1 MIVRTNTKAFEKTMR
16 NIVDYS
22 FGFLDGVQ
30 KGKKIFL
37 QKLGISVIE
46 ALKQYVDINARMS
59 PESLHHVYE
68 WYQVGSPEARLF
80 DIKYTVSNLG
90 LSLNATFRQSTTLSK
105 DGSKPFYDK
114 ARIMEKGIPVTIAPK
129 RASALVFEENGETIF
144 SKRPVTIYQPGGEEV
159 QGAFEQ
165 TMDSFILRYFKQ
177 SFLRASGIYEY
188 ISKPMVFKKNIK
200 AGAKMGKSIGQKTGY
215 TWIINASIGV
225 ENG

>member
-1 MIVRTNTKAFEKTMR
+1 MIVRTNTASFEKTMR

-30 KGKKIFL
+30 KGKKVFL
-37 QKLGISVIE
+37 QKIGVSVVE
-46 ALKQYVDINARMS
+46 ALKQYVDVNAKMS

-80 DIKYTVSNLG
+80 DIKYTVSNVG

-114 ARIMEKGIPVTIAPK
+114 ARIMENGIPVTIAPK
-129 RASALVFEENGETIF
+129 RASSLVFEENGQLVFTKKPI
-144 SKRPVTIYQPGGEEV
+144 TIYQPGGDEV
-159 QGAFEQ
+159 QGAFEE

-200 AGAKMGKSIGQKTGY
+200 AGAKMGKSVGQKTGY